1 MRDVERAMRAR
12 AADLVKGTPRRK
24 TTMNTTINQNA
35 TNKNVMNSGDSVVT
49 NPSAPTITTVTNT
62 RVSVEARYQ
71 TLVAGILANLAG
83 ELSLSIGGGTYAL
96 ADLVARF
103 QGAIAAEEKA
113 KASQNQ
119 WHMDVQSARQIE
131 AALSPLFKGMQ
142 RYVQGRYGEDNAK
155 LAEFGFAPT
164 KPRKTTTKAKAA
176 AAVKAQATRKA
187 RNTVGKNQRKA
198 ITAPPATSPV
208 ASPQPATPQPAAPPA
223 VPQPATPSAAPP
235 ATTPATGAHPTTGG
249 AS

>member
-1 MRDVERAMRAR
+1 
-12 AADLVKGTPRRK
+12 
-24 TTMNTTINQNA
+24 MNTNPNQNNPNQNNPNQNLTENNA
-35 TNKNVMNSGDSVVT
+35 MKTNDNVTSTTTSIT
-49 NPSAPTITTVTNT
+49 SAPTITTVTNT
-62 RVSVEARYQ
+62 RLSVEARYQ
-71 TLVAGILANLAG
+71 TLVAAILANLGG
-83 ELSLSIGGGTYAL
+83 EASLSIGGGTYAL

-142 RYVQGRYGEDNAK
+142 RYVQGRYGEDSAK
-155 LAEFGFAPT
+155 LAEFGFTPA
-164 KPRKTTTKAKAA
+164 KPRKTSARTKAN
-176 AAVKAQATRKA
+176 AAVKAEATRKA

-198 ITAPPATSPV
+198 ITAPPAVPV
-208 ASPQPATPQPAAPPA
+208 ASPQPVTPQPAAPPA
-223 VPQPATPSAAPP
+223 TPQSATPPAALPATA
-235 ATTPATGAHPTTGG
+235 PATGAHPTTGG